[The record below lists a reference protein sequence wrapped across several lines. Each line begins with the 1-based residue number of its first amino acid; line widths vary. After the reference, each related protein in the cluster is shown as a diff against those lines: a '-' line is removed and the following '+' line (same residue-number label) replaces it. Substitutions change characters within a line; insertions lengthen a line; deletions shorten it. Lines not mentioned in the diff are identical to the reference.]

1 MSPSKNLF
9 SAVTTF
15 NLDKHPYG
23 LEMVDSF
30 FLNWPEEV
38 KLTAF
43 VENSARIDDAIV
55 KHKIT
60 FKEYHQH
67 IPKYKKFLDNF
78 KDKEK
83 YTDDFRFNVF
93 RFAFKVY
100 AIDQALKHVKT
111 KYLIWLDADIK
122 TYKKIPLSFL
132 ESLVGDEY
140 YMSYLGRENN
150 SAEHLRYSECGFL
163 IFNTNHL
170 IHSRFWIDMM
180 KMYDSGELF
189 KEKEWHDSYIF
200 DVVRKKLEKTK
211 NIKNFNI
218 SDMDVFNLNNQLNSN
233 DYHVFVVS
241 VLGKFMDHKK
251 GNRKQFKWSRELILR
266 VQEEN
271 KGKL

>member
-1 MSPSKNLF
+1 MSPCKSLF

-15 NLDKHPYG
+15 NLTKHPHG
-23 LEMVDSF
+23 VEMINSF
-30 FLNWPEEV
+30 FMNWPEEV
-38 KLTAF
+38 TLTAF
-43 VENSARIDDAIV
+43 IENSSPIDDNAV
-55 KHKIT
+55 KHKIII
-60 FKEYHQH
+60 KEYHEQ
-67 IPKYKKFLDNF
+67 IPKYKKFF
-78 KDKEK
+78 ETYKSKEK

-93 RFAFKVY
+93 RFAYKVY
-100 AIDQALKHVKT
+100 AIEQALKEVKT

-122 TYKKIPLSFL
+122 TYKKIPLTFL
-132 ESLVGDEY
+132 KSLVDNDS

-163 IFNTNHL
+163 IFNTDHL
-170 IHSRFWIDMM
+170 IHTTFWIDMM

-218 SDMDVFNLNNQLNSN
+218 SDMDIFNLNNRLNSN

>member
-23 LEMVDSF
+23 VEMVDSF

-122 TYKKIPLSFL
+122 LIKKS
-132 ESLVGDEY
+132 
-140 YMSYLGRENN
+140 
-150 SAEHLRYSECGFL
+150 H
-163 IFNTNHL
+163 
-170 IHSRFWIDMM
+170 
-180 KMYDSGELF
+180 
-189 KEKEWHDSYIF
+189 
-200 DVVRKKLEKTK
+200 
-211 NIKNFNI
+211 
-218 SDMDVFNLNNQLNSN
+218 
-233 DYHVFVVS
+233 
-241 VLGKFMDHKK
+241 
-251 GNRKQFKWSRELILR
+251 
-266 VQEEN
+266 
-271 KGKL
+271 